1 MKSKIVIVGSSNTDM
16 VVRVDHFP
24 QPGET
29 LLGTDFM
36 TAQGGKGANQAV
48 AVARLG
54 GEATFVCCLG
64 NDAFGQQTLGQ
75 LKQEGMDTS
84 QVRLMDGAASGVARI
99 PIDKHGE
106 NTIIVAS
113 GANALL
119 SEQDIQAAASDI
131 CQAGIL
137 LMRLESPMAPWIMA
151 AQRAHENGA

>member
-75 LKQEGMDTS
+75 LKQEGQAWRKYYYCGIGS
-84 QVRLMDGAASGVARI
+84 QCLIVRAGYSSCRI
-99 PIDKHGE
+99 
-106 NTIIVAS
+106 
-113 GANALL
+113 
-119 SEQDIQAAASDI
+119 
-131 CQAGIL
+131 
-137 LMRLESPMAPWIMA
+137 
-151 AQRAHENGA
+151 